1 MKMSIYIIFL
11 VFVTLNSCNA
21 EKKPQK
27 TEVKGGKMSYDK
39 LDSVTLGGGCFW
51 CVEAVFQRLDGVEK
65 VMSGYSGGKIENP
78 TYKQITTG
86 TTGHA
91 EVIRIFYNPE
101 IISFEELLE
110 VFWMT
115 HDPTTLNR
123 QGADVGTQYRSV
135 IFYHNESQQEIAERY
150 KKQLN
155 DAETFD
161 SPIVTEISPM
171 INFYEAEDY
180 HQNYYNENGNQPYCS
195 FVITPKIQ
203 KLEKLFKHK
212 LKD

>member
-1 MKMSIYIIFL
+1 MKMLIFIFLL
-11 VFVTLNSCNA
+11 VFVALNSCNA
-21 EKKPQK
+21 EKSQHK
-27 TEVKGGKMSYDK
+27 TEAKGGKMSYDK
-39 LDSVTLGGGCFW
+39 LDSATFGGGCFW
-51 CVEAVFQRLDGVEK
+51 CVEAIFQRLEGVEK

-78 TYKQITTG
+78 SYKQITTG

-91 EVIRIFYNPE
+91 EVIRIYYNPE
-101 IISFEELLE
+101 IITFDELLE
-110 VFWMT
+110 IFWTT

-135 IFYHNESQQEIAERY
+135 IFYHNESQKEIAERY
-150 KKQLN
+150 KGELDK
-155 DAETFD
+155 AEIFD
-161 SPIVTEISPM
+161 SPIVTEISPLS
-171 INFYEAEDY
+171 NFYEAEDY
-180 HQNYYNENGNQPYCS
+180 HQNYYNENSNQPYCS

>member
-1 MKMSIYIIFL
+1 MLIFIFLL
-11 VFVTLNSCNA
+11 VFVALNSCNA
-21 EKKPQK
+21 EKSQHK
-27 TEVKGGKMSYDK
+27 TEAKGGKMSYDK
-39 LDSVTLGGGCFW
+39 LDSATFGGGCFW
-51 CVEAVFQRLDGVEK
+51 CVEAIFQRLEGVEK

-78 TYKQITTG
+78 SYKQITTG

-91 EVIRIFYNPE
+91 EVIRIYYNPE
-101 IISFEELLE
+101 IITFDELLE
-110 VFWMT
+110 IFWTT

-135 IFYHNESQQEIAERY
+135 IFYHNESQKEIAERY
-150 KKQLN
+150 KGELDK
-155 DAETFD
+155 AEIFD
-161 SPIVTEISPM
+161 SPIVTEISPLS
-171 INFYEAEDY
+171 NFYEAEDY
-180 HQNYYNENGNQPYCS
+180 HQNYYNENSNQPYCS

>member
-1 MKMSIYIIFL
+1 MKMLILIFLL

-21 EKKPQK
+21 DKSQPK
-27 TEVKGGKMSYDK
+27 TEAKGGDMSNK
-39 LDSVTLGGGCFW
+39 NFDSVTLGGGCFW
-51 CVEAVFQRLDGVEK
+51 CVEAVFQRLQGVAK
-65 VMSGYSGGKIENP
+65 VVSGYSGGKIENP

-86 TTGHA
+86 TTGYA
-91 EVIRIFYNPE
+91 EVVRVFYKPE
-101 IISFEELLE
+101 IITFEELLE

-135 IFYHNESQQEIAERY
+135 IFYHNDSQKKIAQRY
-150 KKQLN
+150 KQQLN
-155 DAETFD
+155 DDGTFD

-171 INFYEAEDY
+171 TNFYEAEDY
-180 HQNYYNENGNQPYCS
+180 HQNYYNDNSHQPYCS

-203 KLEKLFKHK
+203 KLEKLFEQK

>member
-21 EKKPQK
+21 EKNPQK

-101 IISFEELLE
+101 IIGFEELLE